1 MKFKLGIIVFL
12 ITCVYTNI
20 QAQQTYTLKGKVI
33 AFKKYPVNNVKVLAS
48 KSKDKT
54 QTDSL
59 GNFTIE
65 VKSKKDVVKFK
76 ADGFVG
82 QSIRIKGEKDTTIN
96 LIYIDN
102 ESSYYNV
109 IKDELMS
116 EERLDYCIE
125 NLIDENNNFDRMA
138 SIFQV
143 IQFVYPSSK
152 VENVNGMNQIFL
164 TSRGP
169 NSLSSGM
176 EALLVV
182 DGIIT
187 EDITGISPAQVK
199 SVEVLLGN
207 DAAEFG
213 SRGANGAVIIHLKN
227 N

>member
-1 MKFKLGIIVFL
+1 MKLKLGIILFMLVCSF
-12 ITCVYTNI
+12 TNI
-20 QAQQTYTLKGKVI
+20 QAQTTTLKGKVI
-33 AFKKYPVNNVKVLAS
+33 AFKKYPVNNVRVEAS
-48 KSKDKT
+48 KSKQKT
-54 QTDSL
+54 LTDSQ

-76 ADGFVG
+76 ANGFVG
-82 QSIRIKGEKDTTIN
+82 QTIRIRAAKDTIIN
-96 LIYIDN
+96 LLYIDN
-102 ESSYYNV
+102 ESSHYKV
-109 IKDELMS
+109 IEGELMS
-116 EERLDYCIE
+116 EERLDYCIK

-143 IQFVYPSSK
+143 IQFVYSSAK

-207 DAAEFG
+207 EAAEFG
-213 SRGANGAVIIHLKN
+213 SRGANGAIIIHLKN